1 MHQAADHVKQ
11 EDLKKP
17 TRRSLPVLGK
27 VTAVAL
33 LGQAIA
39 VTVQMLITLLPHG
52 TFMPGFF
59 IAIIPALA
67 ALLAAGFIVSRVRWA
82 PALVSGVA
90 FLTATLWLFAP
101 DYQYDLTHPGGNVI
115 DFILLVIILAF
126 ALVAVVAGVGATIQN
141 YQSAEPRTPQGL
153 RPFLTAL
160 SGIVV
165 GMIAV
170 ALIVAANPQAGSAST
185 DAGGE
190 PTVYIGGTHF
200 IQDIVLVP
208 KGSRLRIVNDS
219 SVEHILQNGR
229 WSANGAAQTVAESG
243 APAVHNVDI
252 KGGDVEIGP
261 FTTTGVFHIYCTLH
275 SGMNLTIVV
284 E

>member
-1 MHQAADHVKQ
+1 MHQAADQVKQ
-11 EDLKKP
+11 EDLKTP

-33 LGQAIA
+33 CGQAIA
-39 VTVQMLITLLPHG
+39 ITVQLLITLLPHG
-52 TFMPGFF
+52 TFDPGFF
-59 IAIIPALA
+59 IIIIPAL
-67 ALLAAGFIVSRVRWA
+67 LVAGFVVSRVRWA
-82 PALVSGVA
+82 PALGSGVA
-90 FLTATLWLFAP
+90 FVIATLWLFAP

-115 DFILLVIILAF
+115 DFILLVLILAF
-126 ALVAVVAGVGATIQN
+126 GLVAVVAGVRATIQN
-141 YQSAEPRTPQGL
+141 YRSAAPRPLPWL
-153 RPFLTAL
+153 RPGLSAL

-165 GMIAV
+165 GMIVV

-185 DAGGE
+185 NTGGE
-190 PTVYIGGTHF
+190 PTVHIGGAHF

-208 KGSRLRIVNDS
+208 KGSRLRIVNDG

-229 WSANGAAQTVAESG
+229 WSANGTAQTVAEPG

-275 SGMNLTIVV
+275 TGMNLTIVV

>member
-1 MHQAADHVKQ
+1 MHQAADQVKQ
-11 EDLKKP
+11 EDLKTP
-17 TRRSLPVLGK
+17 TRRSLPVLSK

-39 VTVQMLITLLPHG
+39 IAVQLLTTSLLHG
-52 TFMPGFF
+52 TFDPGFF
-59 IAIIPALA
+59 IIIIPI
-67 ALLAAGFIVSRVRWA
+67 LLVAGFVVSRVRWA
-82 PALVSGVA
+82 PALGSGVA
-90 FLTATLWLFAP
+90 FVIATLWLFAP

-115 DFILLVIILAF
+115 DFILLVLILAF
-126 ALVAVVAGVGATIQN
+126 GLVAVVAGVRATIQN
-141 YQSAEPRTPQGL
+141 YRRAAPRPLPWL
-153 RPFLTAL
+153 RPGLSAL
-160 SGIVV
+160 AGIVV
-165 GMIAV
+165 GMIVV

-185 DAGGE
+185 NTGGE
-190 PTVYIGGTHF
+190 PTVHIGGAHF

-208 KGSRLRIVNDS
+208 KGSRLRIVNDG

-229 WSANGAAQTVAESG
+229 WSANGTAQTVAEPG

-275 SGMNLTIVV
+275 TGMNLTIVV

>member
-1 MHQAADHVKQ
+1 MHQAADQVKQ
-11 EDLKKP
+11 EDLKTP

-39 VTVQMLITLLPHG
+39 IAVQMLTTLLLHG
-52 TFMPGFF
+52 TFDPGFF
-59 IAIIPALA
+59 IIIIPI
-67 ALLAAGFIVSRVRWA
+67 LLVAGFVVSRVRWA
-82 PALVSGVA
+82 PALGSGVA
-90 FLTATLWLFAP
+90 FVIATLWLFAP

-115 DFILLVIILAF
+115 DFILLVLILAF
-126 ALVAVVAGVGATIQN
+126 GLVAVVAGVRATIQN
-141 YQSAEPRTPQGL
+141 YRRAAPRPLPWL
-153 RPFLTAL
+153 RPGLSAL
-160 SGIVV
+160 AGIVV
-165 GMIAV
+165 GMIVV
-170 ALIVAANPQAGSAST
+170 ALIVAANPQAGSAT
-185 DAGGE
+185 TNTGGE
-190 PTVYIGGTHF
+190 PTVHIGGAHF

-229 WSANGAAQTVAESG
+229 WSANGTAQTVTEPG

-252 KGGDVEIGP
+252 RGGDVEIGP

-275 SGMNLTIVV
+275 TGMNLTIVV
-284 E
+284 Q

>member
-1 MHQAADHVKQ
+1 MHQAADQVKQ
-11 EDLKKP
+11 EDLKTP

-27 VTAVAL
+27 ITAVAL

-39 VTVQMLITLLPHG
+39 IAVQMLTTSLLHG
-52 TFMPGFF
+52 TFDPGFLIF
-59 IAIIPALA
+59 VLPV
-67 ALLAAGFIVSRVRWA
+67 LLVAGFVVSRVRWA
-82 PALVSGVA
+82 PALGSGVA
-90 FLTATLWLFAP
+90 FVIAGLWLFAP

-126 ALVAVVAGVGATIQN
+126 ALVAVVAGVRATIQN
-141 YQSAEPRTPQGL
+141 YRSAAPRSLPWL
-153 RPFLTAL
+153 RPGLSAL

-165 GMIAV
+165 GMIVV
-170 ALIVAANPQAGSAST
+170 ALIVSANPQAGSAST
-185 DAGGE
+185 NTGGE
-190 PTVYIGGTHF
+190 PTVYIGGAHF
-200 IQDIVLVP
+200 IQDVVLVP

-229 WSANGAAQTVAESG
+229 WSANGTAQTVAEPG

-252 KGGDVEIGP
+252 MGGSVEIGP
-261 FTTTGVFHIYCTLH
+261 FPTAGVFHIYCTLH
-275 SGMNLTIVV
+275 PGMNLTIVV

>member
-1 MHQAADHVKQ
+1 MHQAADQVKQ
-11 EDLKKP
+11 EDLKTP

-39 VTVQMLITLLPHG
+39 IAVQMLTTSLLHR
-52 TFMPGFF
+52 TFDPGFF
-59 IAIIPALA
+59 IIIIPI
-67 ALLAAGFIVSRVRWA
+67 LLVAGFVVSRVRWA
-82 PALVSGVA
+82 PALGSGVA
-90 FLTATLWLFAP
+90 FVIATLWLFAP

-115 DFILLVIILAF
+115 DFILLVLILAF
-126 ALVAVVAGVGATIQN
+126 GLVAVVAGVRATIQN
-141 YQSAEPRTPQGL
+141 YRRAAPRPLPWL
-153 RPFLTAL
+153 RPGLSAL
-160 SGIVV
+160 AGIVV
-165 GMIAV
+165 GMIVV
-170 ALIVAANPQAGSAST
+170 ALIVAANPQVGSATT
-185 DAGGE
+185 DTGGE
-190 PTVYIGGTHF
+190 PTVHIGGAHF

-208 KGSRLRIVNDS
+208 KGSRLRIVNDG

-229 WSANGAAQTVAESG
+229 WSANGTAQTVAEPG

-275 SGMNLTIVV
+275 TGMNLTIVV

>member
-1 MHQAADHVKQ
+1 MHQAADQVKQ
-11 EDLKKP
+11 EDLKTP

-39 VTVQMLITLLPHG
+39 IAVQMLTTLLLHG
-52 TFMPGFF
+52 TFDPGFF
-59 IAIIPALA
+59 IIIIPI
-67 ALLAAGFIVSRVRWA
+67 LLVAGFVVSRVRWA
-82 PALVSGVA
+82 PALGSGVA
-90 FLTATLWLFAP
+90 FVIATLWLFAP

-115 DFILLVIILAF
+115 DFILLVLILAF
-126 ALVAVVAGVGATIQN
+126 GLVAVVAGVRATIQN
-141 YQSAEPRTPQGL
+141 YRSAAPRPLPWL
-153 RPFLTAL
+153 RPGLSAL
-160 SGIVV
+160 AGIVV
-165 GMIAV
+165 GMIVV
-170 ALIVAANPQAGSAST
+170 ALIVAANPQAGSAT
-185 DAGGE
+185 TNTGGE
-190 PTVYIGGTHF
+190 PTVHIGGAHF

-208 KGSRLRIVNDS
+208 KGSRLRIVNDG

-229 WSANGAAQTVAESG
+229 WSANGTVQTVAEPG

-275 SGMNLTIVV
+275 TGMNLTIVV

>member
-11 EDLKKP
+11 EDLKRP

-39 VTVQMLITLLPHG
+39 VTVQMLITLLPHR
-52 TFMPGFF
+52 TLMPGFF
-59 IAIIPALA
+59 IAISP
-67 ALLAAGFIVSRVRWA
+67 ALLAAGFVVSRVRWA
-82 PALVSGVA
+82 PALGSGVA

-101 DYQYDLTHPGGNVI
+101 DYQYDVTHPGGNVI
-115 DFILLVIILAF
+115 DFILVVIILAF
-126 ALVAVVAGVGATIQN
+126 GLVVGVAGVVATIQN

-165 GMIAV
+165 GMIVV

-185 DAGGE
+185 NTGGE
-190 PTVYIGGTHF
+190 PTVHIGGAHF
-200 IQDIVLVP
+200 VHDIVLVP
-208 KGSRLRIVNDS
+208 KGSKLRIVNDS

-229 WSANGAAQTVAESG
+229 LSANGTAQTVAEQG
-243 APAVHNVDI
+243 APAGHNVDI

-275 SGMNLTIVV
+275 SGMNLTILV

>member
-1 MHQAADHVKQ
+1 MHQAADQVKQ
-11 EDLKKP
+11 EDLKTP
-17 TRRSLPVLGK
+17 TRRSLSVLGK

-39 VTVQMLITLLPHG
+39 ITVQLLITSLPHG
-52 TFMPGFF
+52 TFDPGFF
-59 IAIIPALA
+59 IIIIPAL
-67 ALLAAGFIVSRVRWA
+67 LVAGFVVSRVRWA
-82 PALVSGVA
+82 PALGSGVA
-90 FLTATLWLFAP
+90 FVIATLWLFAP

-115 DFILLVIILAF
+115 DFILLVLILAF
-126 ALVAVVAGVGATIQN
+126 GLVAVVAGVRATIQN
-141 YQSAEPRTPQGL
+141 YRRAAPRPLPWL
-153 RPFLTAL
+153 RPGLSAL

-165 GMIAV
+165 GMIVV

-185 DAGGE
+185 DTGGE
-190 PTVYIGGTHF
+190 PTVHIGGAHF

-208 KGSRLRIVNDS
+208 KGSRLRIVNDG

-229 WSANGAAQTVAESG
+229 WSANGTAQTVAEPG

-275 SGMNLTIVV
+275 TGMNLTIVV

>member
-1 MHQAADHVKQ
+1 MRRVADQVKQ
-11 EDLKKP
+11 EDLKTP

-39 VTVQMLITLLPHG
+39 IAVQMLTTSLLHR
-52 TFMPGFF
+52 TFDPGFF
-59 IAIIPALA
+59 IIIIPI
-67 ALLAAGFIVSRVRWA
+67 LLVAGFVVSRVRWA
-82 PALVSGVA
+82 PALGSGVA
-90 FLTATLWLFAP
+90 FVIATLWLFAP

-115 DFILLVIILAF
+115 DFILLVLILAF
-126 ALVAVVAGVGATIQN
+126 GLVAVVAGVRATIQN
-141 YQSAEPRTPQGL
+141 YRRAAPRPLPWL
-153 RPFLTAL
+153 RPGLSAL
-160 SGIVV
+160 AGIVV
-165 GMIAV
+165 GMIVV
-170 ALIVAANPQAGSAST
+170 ALIVAANPQAGSATT
-185 DAGGE
+185 DTGGE
-190 PTVYIGGTHF
+190 PTVHIGGAHF

-208 KGSRLRIVNDS
+208 KGSRLRIVNDG

-229 WSANGAAQTVAESG
+229 WSANGTAQTVAEPG

-275 SGMNLTIVV
+275 TGMNLTIVV

>member
-11 EDLKKP
+11 EDLKRP

-82 PALVSGVA
+82 PALGSGVA
-90 FLTATLWLFAP
+90 FLTAALWLFAP

-115 DFILLVIILAF
+115 DFILLVLILAF
-126 ALVAVVAGVGATIQN
+126 GLVAVVAGVRATIQN
-141 YQSAEPRTPQGL
+141 YRSAAPRPLPWL
-153 RPFLTAL
+153 RPGLSAL
-160 SGIVV
+160 AGIVV
-165 GMIAV
+165 GMIVV
-170 ALIVAANPQAGSAST
+170 ALIVAANPQAGSAT
-185 DAGGE
+185 TNTGGE
-190 PTVYIGGTHF
+190 PTVHIGGAHF
-200 IQDIVLVP
+200 IQDVVLVP
-208 KGSRLRIVNDS
+208 KGSRLRIVNDG

-229 WSANGAAQTVAESG
+229 WSANGTAQTVAEPG

-252 KGGDVEIGP
+252 TGGSVEIGP
-261 FTTTGVFHIYCTLH
+261 FPTAGVFHIYCTLH
-275 SGMNLTIVV
+275 TGMNLTIVV

>member
-1 MHQAADHVKQ
+1 MRRVADQVKQ
-11 EDLKKP
+11 EDLKTP
-17 TRRSLPVLGK
+17 TRRSLSVLSK

-33 LGQAIA
+33 SGQAIA
-39 VTVQMLITLLPHG
+39 VAVQMLITLLLHG
-52 TFMPGFF
+52 TFDPGFF
-59 IAIIPALA
+59 IIIIPAL
-67 ALLAAGFIVSRVRWA
+67 LVAGFVVSRVRWA
-82 PALVSGVA
+82 PALGSGVA
-90 FLTATLWLFAP
+90 FVIATLWLFAP

-115 DFILLVIILAF
+115 DFILLVLILAF
-126 ALVAVVAGVGATIQN
+126 GLVAVVAGVRATIQN
-141 YQSAEPRTPQGL
+141 YRSAAPRPLPWL
-153 RPFLTAL
+153 RPGLSAL
-160 SGIVV
+160 AGIVV
-165 GMIAV
+165 GMIVV

-185 DAGGE
+185 NTGGE
-190 PTVYIGGTHF
+190 PTVHIGGAHF

-208 KGSRLRIVNDS
+208 KGSRLRIVNDG

-229 WSANGAAQTVAESG
+229 WSANGTAQTVAEPG

-275 SGMNLTIVV
+275 TGMNLTIVV

>member
-1 MHQAADHVKQ
+1 MHQAADQVKQ
-11 EDLKKP
+11 EDLKTP
-17 TRRSLPVLGK
+17 TRRSLPVLSK

-39 VTVQMLITLLPHG
+39 IAVQLLTTSLLHG
-52 TFMPGFF
+52 TFDPGFF
-59 IAIIPALA
+59 IIIIPI
-67 ALLAAGFIVSRVRWA
+67 LLVAGFVVSRVRWA
-82 PALVSGVA
+82 PALGSGVA
-90 FLTATLWLFAP
+90 FVIATLWLFAP

-115 DFILLVIILAF
+115 DFILLVLILAF
-126 ALVAVVAGVGATIQN
+126 GLVAVVAGVRATIQN
-141 YQSAEPRTPQGL
+141 YRSAAPRPLPWL
-153 RPFLTAL
+153 RPGLSAL
-160 SGIVV
+160 AGIVV
-165 GMIAV
+165 GMIVV

-185 DAGGE
+185 NTGGE
-190 PTVYIGGTHF
+190 PTVHIGGAHF

-208 KGSRLRIVNDS
+208 KGSRLRIVNDG

-229 WSANGAAQTVAESG
+229 WSANGTAQTVAEPG

-275 SGMNLTIVV
+275 TGMNLTIVV

>member
-1 MHQAADHVKQ
+1 MHQAADQVKQ
-11 EDLKKP
+11 EDLKTP
-17 TRRSLPVLGK
+17 TRRSLPVLSK

-39 VTVQMLITLLPHG
+39 IAVQLLTTSLLHG
-52 TFMPGFF
+52 TFDPGFF
-59 IAIIPALA
+59 IIIIPI
-67 ALLAAGFIVSRVRWA
+67 LLVAGFVVSRVRWA
-82 PALVSGVA
+82 PALGSGVA
-90 FLTATLWLFAP
+90 FVIATLWLFAP

-115 DFILLVIILAF
+115 DFILLVLILAF
-126 ALVAVVAGVGATIQN
+126 GLVAVVAGVRATIQN
-141 YQSAEPRTPQGL
+141 YRRAAPRPLPWL
-153 RPFLTAL
+153 RPGLSAL
-160 SGIVV
+160 AGIVV
-165 GMIAV
+165 GMIVV

-185 DAGGE
+185 NTGGE
-190 PTVYIGGTHF
+190 PTVHIGGAHF

-208 KGSRLRIVNDS
+208 KGSRLRIVNDG

-229 WSANGAAQTVAESG
+229 WSANGTAQTVAEPG

-261 FTTTGVFHIYCTLH
+261 FTTTGVFHICCTLH
-275 SGMNLTIVV
+275 SGMNLTMVV

>member
-1 MHQAADHVKQ
+1 MQQAADHVKQ
-11 EDLKKP
+11 EDLKRP

-59 IAIIPALA
+59 IAIIPALP
-67 ALLAAGFIVSRVRWA
+67 ALLAAGFVVSRVRWA
-82 PALVSGVA
+82 PALGSGVA

-126 ALVAVVAGVGATIQN
+126 ALVVVVAGVGATIQN
-141 YQSAEPRTPQGL
+141 YQSAEPRTPQGVRL
-153 RPFLTAL
+153 FLTAL

-165 GMIAV
+165 GMIVV

-185 DAGGE
+185 NTGGE
-190 PTVYIGGTHF
+190 PTVHIGGAHF
-200 IQDIVLVP
+200 VQDIVLVP
-208 KGSRLRIVNDS
+208 KGSKLRIVNDS

-229 WSANGAAQTVAESG
+229 WSANGTAQTVAEPG

>member
-1 MHQAADHVKQ
+1 MQQAADHVKQ
-11 EDLKKP
+11 EDLKRP

-59 IAIIPALA
+59 IAIIPALP
-67 ALLAAGFIVSRVRWA
+67 ALLAAGFVVSRVRWA
-82 PALVSGVA
+82 PALGSGVA

-126 ALVAVVAGVGATIQN
+126 ALVVVVAGVGATIQN
-141 YQSAEPRTPQGL
+141 YQSVEPRTPQGL

-165 GMIAV
+165 GMIVV

-185 DAGGE
+185 NTGGE
-190 PTVYIGGTHF
+190 PTVHIGGAHF
-200 IQDIVLVP
+200 VQDIVLVP
-208 KGSRLRIVNDS
+208 KGSKLRIVNDS
-219 SVEHILQNGR
+219 SVEHILLNGR
-229 WSANGAAQTVAESG
+229 WSANGTAQTVAEPG
-243 APAVHNVDI
+243 VPAVHNVDI

>member
-1 MHQAADHVKQ
+1 MRRVADQVKQ
-11 EDLKKP
+11 EDLKTP
-17 TRRSLPVLGK
+17 TRRSLSVLSK

-33 LGQAIA
+33 SGQAIA
-39 VTVQMLITLLPHG
+39 VAVQMLITLLLHG
-52 TFMPGFF
+52 TFDPGFF
-59 IAIIPALA
+59 IIIIPAL
-67 ALLAAGFIVSRVRWA
+67 LVAGFVVSRVRWA
-82 PALVSGVA
+82 PALGSGVA
-90 FLTATLWLFAP
+90 FVIATLWLFAP

-115 DFILLVIILAF
+115 DFILLVLILAF
-126 ALVAVVAGVGATIQN
+126 GLVAVVAGVRATIQN
-141 YQSAEPRTPQGL
+141 YRSTAPRPLPWL
-153 RPFLTAL
+153 RPGLSAL
-160 SGIVV
+160 AGIVV
-165 GMIAV
+165 GMIVV

-185 DAGGE
+185 NTGGE
-190 PTVYIGGTHF
+190 PTVHIGGAHF

-208 KGSRLRIVNDS
+208 KGSRLRIVNDG

-229 WSANGAAQTVAESG
+229 WSANGTAQTVAEPG

-275 SGMNLTIVV
+275 TGMNLTIVV

>member
-115 DFILLVIILAF
+115 DFILLVIILTF

>member
-39 VTVQMLITLLPHG
+39 VTVQMLITLLPQG

-59 IAIIPALA
+59 IAIIPVVA

-141 YQSAEPRTPQGL
+141 YQSAGPRTPQGL

-190 PTVYIGGTHF
+190 PTVYIGGAHF
-200 IQDIVLVP
+200 VQDIVLVP
-208 KGSRLRIVNDS
+208 KGFRLRIVNDS
-219 SVEHILQNGR
+219 LVEHILQNGR
-229 WSANGAAQTVAESG
+229 WNANGTAQTVAEPG